1 MQIGRKIYF
10 EKITGNVILDTGER
24 QGNVIETTQEQDF
37 AMYAKLQGYIQDAIG
52 LLQLAY
58 GQHSGQFQSCFGY
71 RINPETEEIIF
82 NYIPSQASLEEAKA
96 AKIAELDKACNT
108 EILAGFHSAV
118 KDGNRLYGLDY
129 DDQLN
134 MEALKNNVA
143 MELIPD
149 GALEYYCKG
158 GPCEPWSNTEFMVLY
173 GQAMTFKT
181 ERIKTCKAKKE
192 LTKAAASI
200 EDLEVIVWVPLS

>member
-1 MQIGRKIYF
+1 MQIGRKIYY
-10 EKITGNVILDTGER
+10 EKLTGNVILDTGER
-24 QGNVIETTQEQDF
+24 QGHVIETTQEQDHEL
-37 AMYAKLQGYIQDAIG
+37 YVNLQAYTQDAVG
-52 LLQLAY
+52 LLQLTY
-58 GQHSGQFQSCFGY
+58 GQYTEQFQACFGY
-71 RINPETEEIIF
+71 RVDPATEDIIF
-82 NYIPSQASLEEAKA
+82 NSIPPEANLEEAKA

-108 EILAGFHSAV
+108 EIRAGFYSIV
-118 KDGNRLYGLDY
+118 KAGNRLYGLDY
-129 DDQLN
+129 DDQIN

-143 MELIPD
+143 LELISD